1 MKKIIKLEHISKIE
15 GHAKLTIKIEQGK
28 VKKTRLDIFEGA
40 RFFEAIIMNR
50 KYDEVP
56 WLTSRICGVCST
68 SHLIASIM
76 AVEDAFKVKISEQT
90 RLLREL
96 LHIGAIMQSHAIHLF
111 FMVLPDYLG
120 FESAIQMA
128 KKKKKIISLALNV
141 KKAGV
146 DIVTLIGGRDFH
158 PITATIGGFSR
169 IPKKKEVIALL
180 DNLKKK
186 KKKIIQAASL
196 FSKLNY
202 PKFERDAQYFA
213 LHGDKY
219 NVLDGRISCHGNY
232 CIPNINY
239 SDYFKEHIKKG
250 STAKYVLYHGKPF
263 FVGALAR
270 VNTNYKFLSK
280 DAKKKIVESKNPYL
294 NNLAQAVEI
303 IHFLDR
309 SIEILENLNLK
320 KEKLPKIKLQ
330 KSRGVSVIEA
340 PRGLLFHDY
349 EFNEKGFVT
358 KANII
363 TPTALNIKNIEGDIK
378 EYLPTI
384 LSKQKE
390 EIVLELEKLIRAYD
404 PCISCSTHFLKVK
417 WE

>member
-186 KKKIIQAASL
+186 KKKLFKQHLYSL
-196 FSKLNY
+196 N
-202 PKFERDAQYFA
+202 
-213 LHGDKY
+213 
-219 NVLDGRISCHGNY
+219 
-232 CIPNINY
+232 
-239 SDYFKEHIKKG
+239 
-250 STAKYVLYHGKPF
+250 
-263 FVGALAR
+263 
-270 VNTNYKFLSK
+270 
-280 DAKKKIVESKNPYL
+280 
-294 NNLAQAVEI
+294 
-303 IHFLDR
+303 
-309 SIEILENLNLK
+309 
-320 KEKLPKIKLQ
+320 
-330 KSRGVSVIEA
+330 
-340 PRGLLFHDY
+340 
-349 EFNEKGFVT
+349 
-358 KANII
+358 
-363 TPTALNIKNIEGDIK
+363 
-378 EYLPTI
+378 
-384 LSKQKE
+384 
-390 EIVLELEKLIRAYD
+390 
-404 PCISCSTHFLKVK
+404 
-417 WE
+417 

>member
-1 MKKIIKLEHISKIE
+1 M
-15 GHAKLTIKIEQGK
+15 
-28 VKKTRLDIFEGA
+28 
-40 RFFEAIIMNR
+40 
-50 KYDEVP
+50 
-56 WLTSRICGVCST
+56 
-68 SHLIASIM
+68 
-76 AVEDAFKVKISEQT
+76 
-90 RLLREL
+90 
-96 LHIGAIMQSHAIHLF
+96 
-111 FMVLPDYLG
+111 
-120 FESAIQMA
+120 
-128 KKKKKIISLALNV
+128 
-141 KKAGV
+141 
-146 DIVTLIGGRDFH
+146 
-158 PITATIGGFSR
+158 
-169 IPKKKEVIALL
+169 
-180 DNLKKK
+180 
-186 KKKIIQAASL
+186 
-196 FSKLNY
+196 
-202 PKFERDAQYFA
+202 
-213 LHGDKY
+213 
-219 NVLDGRISCHGNY
+219 
-232 CIPNINY
+232 
-239 SDYFKEHIKKG
+239 
-250 STAKYVLYHGKPF
+250 
-263 FVGALAR
+263 
-270 VNTNYKFLSK
+270 SK